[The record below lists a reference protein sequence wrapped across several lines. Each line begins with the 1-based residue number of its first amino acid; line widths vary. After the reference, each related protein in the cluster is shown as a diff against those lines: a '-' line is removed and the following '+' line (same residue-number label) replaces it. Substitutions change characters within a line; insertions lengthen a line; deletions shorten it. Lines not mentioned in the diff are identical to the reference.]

1 MEKSIFCKYIKF
13 VNREPY
19 IFYSVEYNEGT
30 SLYFYETKSEPLYD
44 YMKRKNI
51 EIFNLNG
58 V

>member
-1 MEKSIFCKYIKF
+1 MEKSIFCEYIKF

-30 SLYFYETKSEPLYD
+30 SLYFYVTKSEPLYD

-51 EIFNLNG
+51 EIINLK
-58 V
+58 